1 MMLVVSLALAV
12 SACFSE
18 FKNFCIF
25 HLLFAYKIV
34 SLESFPIANVEHFY
48 GKYFNLAVIIPSDH
62 SNFYAS
68 FYGIFMPGTE
78 IEKYFN
84 QTDWGL
90 WKCQVL

>member
-1 MMLVVSLALAV
+1 MMLFVSLAL
-12 SACFSE
+12 
-18 FKNFCIF
+18 NFYIF

-62 SNFYAS
+62 S
-68 FYGIFMPGTE
+68 IFMLLFMAYSFPRLE

-84 QTDWGL
+84 QTD
-90 WKCQVL
+90 